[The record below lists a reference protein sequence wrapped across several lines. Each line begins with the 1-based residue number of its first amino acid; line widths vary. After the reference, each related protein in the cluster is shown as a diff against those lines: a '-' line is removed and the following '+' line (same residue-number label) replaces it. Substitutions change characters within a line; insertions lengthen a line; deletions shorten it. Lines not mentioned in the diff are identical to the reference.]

1 MPKGAAFD
9 CGQCRPCLDKPQ
21 FGGPGR
27 LKQAPSAPP
36 PPHPAYPQHALSA
49 PSAPLTTP

>member
-36 PPHPAYPQHALSA
+36 PTLHTLSI
-49 PSAPLTTP
+49 PSAPPLPP